1 MRVIFAIPLLAL
13 LGGAAAAQTT
23 PTRNP
28 AEVLPGAYVVEPL
41 HTQVTWSL
49 SHLGFTT
56 YFGRLGDVSGSLT
69 LAPNSPA
76 TSQLSI
82 TMPTASLN
90 TTSDKLNQELQGS
103 DWFDAKS
110 YPTISYKSTKV
121 DIIGRGHAT
130 VTGALT
136 LHGVTRPVVLDV
148 RFNAAGVNPIDHHYT
163 VGFQATGTIRRS
175 QFGVTKY
182 VPLVGDDVSL
192 MISAAFEQANPSS
205 PAH

>member
-1 MRVIFAIPLLAL
+1 MRMILAAPVLAL

-28 AEVLPGAYVVEPL
+28 ADVLPGAYTVEPL
-41 HTQVTWSL
+41 HTQVYWSL

-56 YFGRLGDVSGSLT
+56 FFGRMSQVSGSLT

-76 TSQLSI
+76 TDQFSI
-82 TMPTASLN
+82 SIPTDSLN
-90 TTSDKLNQELQGS
+90 TTSDKLDQELQGS

-110 YPTISYKSTKV
+110 FPTITYKSTKI

-136 LHGVTRPVVLDV
+136 LHGLTRPMVLDV

-163 VGFQATGTIRRS
+163 VGFQATGTIKRS

-182 VPLVGDDVSL
+182 VPAVGDDVSL
-192 MISAAFEQANPSS
+192 MISAAFEPANP
-205 PAH
+205 PR